1 MSKKLQV
8 DRDVNSFPNPDDA
21 KFFGEVCKDIIKN
34 EDGSGYHFEKSA
46 WIENDRLKSY
56 HSMNDFFMNDTQ
68 LHDCSLCRHSSSA
81 GEGLLGRKYN
91 CEIASELHREE
102 PEVIEYC
109 KKNNLRPTQL
119 SVPCHWI
126 IKCDAHEEVHELT
139 FIRNMKEM
147 IDFMYA
153 TFNMLDGWDGV
164 CAYYGFEIPYD
175 WDNNEPLCTIY
186 DYYENGGKFEN
197 VPTEEEFPCVIYFDY
212 NTNYM
217 HDNLKWLCVK
227 NYSTIPD

>member
-1 MSKKLQV
+1 M
-8 DRDVNSFPNPDDA
+8 
-21 KFFGEVCKDIIKN
+21 
-34 EDGSGYHFEKSA
+34 
-46 WIENDRLKSY
+46 
-56 HSMNDFFMNDTQ
+56 
-68 LHDCSLCRHSSSA
+68 
-81 GEGLLGRKYN
+81 GLLGRKYD
-91 CEIASELHREE
+91 CDIASELHRKE
-102 PEVIEYC
+102 PQVIEYC

-119 SVPCHWI
+119 SIPSHYI
-126 IKCDAHEEVHELT
+126 IQCDAYEEVHELN

-186 DYYENGGKFEN
+186 DYYKNGGKFNN

-212 NTNYM
+212 NTDYM
-217 HDNLKWLCVK
+217 RDNLKWICLRD
-227 NYSTIPD
+227 YSTIHD